1 MAGHSKWANIR
12 HRKGAQDAKRGKV
25 FTKII
30 KEISVAVKGSGPD
43 VDTNP
48 RLRLALLNA
57 RGQNM
62 PKDTIERAVK
72 KASGEGGESYSEG
85 TFEGYG
91 PDGSAVFIEIA
102 TDNNTR
108 TVSAVRAAFNKYN
121 GSLGKDGC
129 LQFIFNRKGIF
140 IIEKSLVE
148 MEDDDF
154 MMEMIDGG
162 AEDVD
167 FDDCEFIE
175 VITAMEDFG
184 SVTSKLGELNIE
196 AKEAGLERVPTTS
209 KEIDPS
215 HIPTFLKL
223 IDVLEDNDDV
233 QKVYHNVEIAEPDL
247 GVEEAL

>member
-12 HRKGAQDAKRGKV
+12 HRKGAQDAKRGKI

-43 VDTNP
+43 VDANP
-48 RLRLALLNA
+48 RLRLALQNA

-62 PKDTIERAVK
+62 PKDTIDRAIK
-72 KASGEGGESYSEG
+72 KASGAGGEDYVEV

-91 PDGSAVFIEIA
+91 PDGSAVFVETA

-129 LQFIFNRKGIF
+129 LQFIFDRKGMF
-140 IIEKSLVE
+140 LIEKSLVE
-148 MEDDDF
+148 MEEDDF

-167 FDDCEFIE
+167 FDDEEFIS
-175 VITAMEDFG
+175 VVTAMEDFG
-184 SVTSKLGELNIE
+184 SVSSKLGEMNIE
-196 AKEAGLERVPTTS
+196 AKEAGLQRIPTTS
-209 KEIDPS
+209 KALDPK

-223 IDVLEDNDDV
+223 IDVLEDHDDV
-233 QKVYHNVEIAEPDL
+233 QKVYHNVELSESDF
-247 GVEEAL
+247 ED

>member
-43 VDTNP
+43 ADQNP

-62 PKDTIERAVK
+62 PRDTIERAIK
-72 KASGEGGESYSEG
+72 KASGEGGESYTEG

-108 TVSAVRAAFNKYN
+108 TVSTVRAAFNKYN

-129 LQFIFNRKGIF
+129 LQFIFERKGIF
-140 IIEKSLVE
+140 LIDKTLVE

-154 MMEMIDGG
+154 MMEMIDAG
-162 AEDVD
+162 AEDID
-167 FDDCEFIE
+167 FDDEEFLS
-175 VITAMEDFG
+175 VTTAMEDFG
-184 SVTSKLGELNIE
+184 PVSSKLTKMNIE
-196 AKEAGLERVPTTS
+196 SKEAGLERIPTTS
-209 KEIDPS
+209 KRIDTS
-215 HIPTFLKL
+215 HVDTFLKL

-233 QKVYHNVEIAEPDL
+233 QKVYHNVEL
-247 GVEEAL
+247 SEEDFI

>member
-12 HRKGAQDAKRGKV
+12 HRKGAQDAKRGKI

-48 RLRLALLNA
+48 RLRLALSNA

-62 PKDTIERAVK
+62 PKDTIERAIK
-72 KASGEGGESYSEG
+72 KASGAGGESYTEG

-91 PDGSAVFIEIA
+91 PDGSAVFVETA

-129 LQFIFNRKGIF
+129 LQFIFERKGVF
-140 IIEKSLVE
+140 LIEKTLVE

-154 MMEMIDGG
+154 MMEMIDAG
-162 AEDVD
+162 AEDID
-167 FDDCEFIE
+167 FDDEEFIS
-175 VITAMEDFG
+175 VTTAMEDFG
-184 SVTSKLGELNIE
+184 SVSSKLTEMNIDS
-196 AKEAGLERVPTTS
+196 KEAGLQRIPTTS
-209 KEIDPS
+209 KSLEAN
-215 HIPTFLKL
+215 HVATFLKL
-223 IDVLEDNDDV
+223 LDVLEDNDDI
-233 QKVYHNVEIAEPDL
+233 QKVYHNVEL
-247 GVEEAL
+247 TEADFE